1 MLKVTEWLF
10 DRMTG
15 EPQRS
20 YVSASQFIFYFA
32 NSFYRS
38 NSLLIDLVSE
48 VNKNNYSENVIKI
61 SILKELTEHNCAI
74 KPYVNHSD
82 LDQQ

>member
-10 DRMTG
+10 DRITG

-32 NSFYRS
+32 NSFYRF
-38 NSLLIDLVSE
+38 NSLLIDL

>member
-1 MLKVTEWLF
+1 MSNLTELQ
-10 DRMTG
+10 
-15 EPQRS
+15 ENHK
-20 YVSASQFIFYFA
+20 VSASQFIFYFA
-32 NSFYRS
+32 NSFYRF
-38 NSLLIDLVSE
+38 NSLLIDL

-74 KPYVNHSD
+74 KPHVNHSD